1 MNILQYGLDLLVL
14 TQPRLLLLAALLL
27 VAALVDFHQWRIPN
41 ALTFG
46 GALGAFLLS
55 IIEPGPATQALLTAA
70 AGLAAGLVLM
80 LPLYMMRALGAG
92 DVKLMGMVG
101 AYLGLPHT
109 LGAVLLVF
117 ITGGVLA
124 SLLVLYRRGRPVLP
138 MRPSADQATSTSL
151 GRMPYG
157 TSIALGTLVYVCAFE
172 PAGLQWSRWLAA

>member
-1 MNILQYGLDLLVL
+1 MNLLQHGLDLLLL
-14 TQPRLLLLAALLL
+14 TQPRLLLLAALLF
-27 VAALVDFHQWRIPN
+27 VAALVDFRQWRIPN

-46 GALGAFLLS
+46 GTLGAFMLS
-55 IIEPGPATQALLTAA
+55 LIELGMARQALLTAA
-70 AGLAAGLVLM
+70 AGLAAGLALM
-80 LPLYMMRALGAG
+80 LPLYLMRALGAG

-109 LGAVLLVF
+109 LGAALVVF
-117 ITGGVLA
+117 ITGGVMALLLLA
-124 SLLVLYRRGRPVLP
+124 WRHGWQLLP
-138 MRPSADQATSTSL
+138 MGQNADAASGTAL

>member
-14 TQPRLLLLAALLL
+14 TQPRLLLLAALLF

-55 IIEPGPATQALLTAA
+55 VIEPGPATQALLTAA

-80 LPLYMMRALGAG
+80 LPLYLMRALGAG

-117 ITGGVLA
+117 ITGGVMA
-124 SLLVLYRRGRPVLP
+124 SLLVLYRRGWQVSPTQ
-138 MRPSADQATSTSL
+138 PSAGEVTGTSL

>member
-1 MNILQYGLDLLVL
+1 MNLLQYGLDLLVL
-14 TQPRLLLLAALLL
+14 TQPRLLVLAALLF

-55 IIEPGPATQALLTAA
+55 VIEPGPATQALLTAA
-70 AGLAAGLVLM
+70 AGLAAGLALM
-80 LPLYMMRALGAG
+80 LPLYLMRALGAG

-117 ITGGVLA
+117 ITGGVMA
-124 SLLVLYRRGRPVLP
+124 SLLVLYRRGWQVSPTQ
-138 MRPSADQATSTSL
+138 PSADEVTGTSL

>member
-14 TQPRLLLLAALLL
+14 TQPRLLLLAALLF

-70 AGLAAGLVLM
+70 AGLAAGLVLL
-80 LPLYMMRALGAG
+80 LPLYLMRALGAG

-124 SLLVLYRRGRPVLP
+124 SLLVLYRRGWQVSPV
-138 MRPSADQATSTSL
+138 RQTADEATGTAL